1 MGGGQ
6 ADTTT
11 SAVRA
16 AVDKARAVGYGTGS
30 HEELNKLATELR
42 GYITQLLPVAQAR
55 ADHMWH
61 GSREWYVLTSRLHG
75 ITTEVERPLAVA
87 KLAAHVQVRLL
98 ALDCEWLSMWYG
110 TDLPTA
116 DPTR

>member
-16 AVDKARAVGYGTGS
+16 AVDRARAVGYGAGS

-42 GYITQLLPVAQAR
+42 GYIAQMLPVAQAQ

-61 GSREWYVLTSRLHG
+61 GSREWHVLTSRLHG
-75 ITTEVERPLAVA
+75 IATEAKRPLALG
-87 KLAAHVQVRLL
+87 KLAAHAQVRLL
-98 ALDCEWLSMWYG
+98 ALDCEWLSMRYG